1 MDTLILG
8 VLVLGAVIGFCQG
21 AFKQIANFIGVALGI
36 ILASA
41 LYQQCGDYLA
51 QLSGAN
57 VSVGH
62 TVAFIGIVILV
73 PIALGW
79 IASLLTKAASVVYL
93 GFLNRLMGA
102 VLGAASYML
111 VLSFAFNVMDF
122 LDSQYGYKPEQ
133 LDERSELYYL
143 AKHVCQPIVPDVLI
157 VTDSTE
163 VAGGATPKCGIK
175 DVVNDAMEGTVNE
188 TLKNILNTNSGE
200 KQ

>member
-1 MDTLILG
+1 MDTRIMA
-8 VLVLGAVIGFCQG
+8 VLAIGAIIGFWQG

-188 TLKNILNTNSGE
+188 TLKNILNANRGE